1 MHHHTVFD
9 DAFHKPGDRC
19 LQRHMLDG
27 CAILV
32 TLVNGHPGRQPP
44 VPTRAVG
51 TWRQE
56 NPRNGHAGLL
66 VANEI
71 LEI

>member
-1 MHHHTVFD
+1 M
-9 DAFHKPGDRC
+9 
-19 LQRHMLDG
+19 DG
-27 CAILV
+27 CVILV

-56 NPRNGHAGLL
+56 NPRNGHAGPP